1 MDELNILDEY
11 GVSQLEQTKQDLDTM
26 LSYLTEIE
34 SKFQSGDLSIRNF
47 DVKAIQGLE
56 SFQTIQDSIY
66 NKNQETIS
74 GLYGDD
80 FAKMP
85 MSEIEKRKNTELKG
99 LNDKGKTILNHA
111 FKDLQEGNIDRK
123 EYLNILKGLKKLDS
137 DVKEGNE
144 EIDISESLVNYINDN
159 KGGIGSDVYGLLMAH
174 NLHNQGFEI
183 EKYETKGKGMVRYR
197 VHNPEAIGISKPTKR
212 DTKIYDR
219 NHVFQQVRRGKHGDK
234 IPIADKV
241 HPKAGAVSGL
251 KTKAGWAGIAID
263 TGLNIKEN
271 IENEEST
278 SRIIGDAG
286 VDVGIGAV
294 SLVAAGFTTAAFIG
308 TLGVPV
314 IIGPVAGVVASS
326 IISISLNWEWK
337 SGSISKK
344 IKDGVHSTFNT
355 VAGWFK

>member
-66 NKNQETIS
+66 NKNQE
-74 GLYGDD
+74 
-80 FAKMP
+80 
-85 MSEIEKRKNTELKG
+85 
-99 LNDKGKTILNHA
+99 
-111 FKDLQEGNIDRK
+111 
-123 EYLNILKGLKKLDS
+123 
-137 DVKEGNE
+137 
-144 EIDISESLVNYINDN
+144 
-159 KGGIGSDVYGLLMAH
+159 
-174 NLHNQGFEI
+174 
-183 EKYETKGKGMVRYR
+183 
-197 VHNPEAIGISKPTKR
+197 AIGISKPTKR

-241 HPKAGAVSGL
+241 HPKAGAISGL
-251 KTKAGWAGIAID
+251 KSKAGWAGIAID

-294 SLVAAGFTTAAFIG
+294 SLG
-308 TLGVPV
+308 
-314 IIGPVAGVVASS
+314 VAGVSTAVVIGILGAPFIIGAVAGIAASS
-326 IISISLNWEWK
+326 ILSVTLNWEGK
-337 SGSISKK
+337 TGKSISKK
-344 IKDGVHSTFNT
+344 
-355 VAGWFK
+355 